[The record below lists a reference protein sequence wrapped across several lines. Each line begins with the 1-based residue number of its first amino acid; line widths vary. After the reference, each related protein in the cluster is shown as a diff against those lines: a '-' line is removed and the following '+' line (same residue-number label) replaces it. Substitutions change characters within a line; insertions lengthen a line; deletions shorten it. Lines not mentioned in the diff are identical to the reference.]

1 MHVYIYIS
9 IYTHTWFYNSLYK
22 KKKNSI
28 DMSIF
33 FFVTDEKR
41 SRTLNAVD
49 EKRRNGMKRK
59 RVGQANE
66 PSSTELVR
74 HISFFFSLFFVQWCL
89 FLRNRKNKNKIKMI
103 ARYWIVIYSITTCSY
118 IYCISRFRLDNTT
131 FVSVFFF
138 HSDSSSPRKKNEM
151 NTCYYVLCILLV
163 KKVGEMYEVDQNIN
177 IAFLLIH
184 FEDSFD
190 MPVYKRASM
199 KRLEMWTGG
208 EKQAISVLFLVNR
221 QVNKEKRSV
230 KRILK
235 A

>member
-1 MHVYIYIS
+1 MHVYIYIF

-118 IYCISRFRLDNTT
+118 IY
-131 FVSVFFF
+131 FVYRAFVLTIQHSFPFFSF
-138 HSDSSSPRKKNEM
+138 IQIRALLAKK
-151 NTCYYVLCILLV
+151 T
-163 KKVGEMYEVDQNIN
+163 K
-177 IAFLLIH
+177 
-184 FEDSFD
+184 
-190 MPVYKRASM
+190 
-199 KRLEMWTGG
+199 
-208 EKQAISVLFLVNR
+208 
-221 QVNKEKRSV
+221 
-230 KRILK
+230 
-235 A
+235 